1 MRKLESSLLALLL
14 PGAVFFASGQPGEQT
29 LEGVPVVSRPLDRTV
44 LLPGE
49 FVPYLAVPIHAKV
62 TGFVE
67 RVEVDR
73 GSVVTEGQV
82 LAIMVA
88 PELNAQHAE
97 AEAKVRAA
105 EAQRVEIQ
113 ARVVAAESTY
123 QRLKAASA
131 TPGVVAGNE
140 LIQAEKQLDAERA
153 KVGAAE
159 SFIQAAQAAVK
170 AIEDM
175 QAYLRVTAPFAGV
188 ITTRNVHPGALV
200 GAAVNSEPMFQLETL
215 NRLRLVVP
223 VPEAEVG
230 AIPKGVRVA
239 FTVPAY
245 PTETFSGTVSRIA
258 HSMDAKT
265 RSMPVELDV
274 ANTNGRL
281 AAGMYPSV
289 KWPVHGSQ
297 RVLLVPLTSVVNTSE
312 RTFVIRVQDGSAEWV
327 DVKRGPVHGDLVEVI
342 GSLTDKDVV
351 LRRGSDE
358 IRQGTRISVRATP
371 PEKKQK

>member
-1 MRKLESSLLALLL
+1 
-14 PGAVFFASGQPGEQT
+14 
-29 LEGVPVVSRPLDRTV
+29 
-44 LLPGE
+44 
-49 FVPYLAVPIHAKV
+49 
-62 TGFVE
+62 
-67 RVEVDR
+67 
-73 GSVVTEGQV
+73 
-82 LAIMVA
+82 
-88 PELNAQHAE
+88 
-97 AEAKVRAA
+97 
-105 EAQRVEIQ
+105 
-113 ARVVAAESTY
+113 
-123 QRLKAASA
+123 
-131 TPGVVAGNE
+131 
-140 LIQAEKQLDAERA
+140 
-153 KVGAAE
+153 
-159 SFIQAAQAAVK
+159 
-170 AIEDM
+170 
-175 QAYLRVTAPFAGV
+175 V

-215 NRLRLVVP
+215 NRLRRVVP

-327 DVKRGPVHGDLVEVI
+327 DVKRGAVHGDLVEVI